1 MLSLF
6 FLRKKKSCCKN
17 SLQKGALTYKTF
29 RGCETHSKAN
39 SLLGL
44 HNIFSTTYNWERA
57 NNIDK
62 CAQDQVLI
70 NISNVKMIVCYWL
83 VIIIDLGGCI

>member
-6 FLRKKKSCCKN
+6 FLERKKVPAKKVCK
-17 SLQKGALTYKTF
+17 KGALTYKTF
-29 RGCETHSKAN
+29 RGYKTHSKAD

-44 HNIFSTTYNWERA
+44 HNIFSTMYNWERA

-70 NISNVKMIVCYWL
+70 NILNVK
-83 VIIIDLGGCI
+83 